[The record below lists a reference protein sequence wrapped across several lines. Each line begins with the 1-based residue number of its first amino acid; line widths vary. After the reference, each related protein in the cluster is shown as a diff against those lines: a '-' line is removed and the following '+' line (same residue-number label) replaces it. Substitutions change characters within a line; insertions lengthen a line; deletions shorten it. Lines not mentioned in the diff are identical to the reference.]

1 MQNKTDKIVINID
14 ASGLTHKTHNNVM
27 NGNGTDAP
35 MNNFAQVNNPF
46 SDHSP
51 SSPIHSNFKFQSK
64 LYQVLDMAMCIAGI
78 YASFMIMSVYQ
89 ERVTRRPYG
98 EDERKFKFPLFL
110 VFAQCVLNS
119 LVAYVR
125 MRLTPSE
132 RSKSQVPSH
141 IYAMTAFAYVMATIS
156 SNAALG
162 YVNYP
167 TQVLAKS
174 CKAIPVMILSVLIA
188 KKSYSFSK
196 YVVVVFIS
204 LGISVFMLSRFSS
217 DKKNTDYDDNNV
229 YGLML
234 LLISLFSDGFTN
246 SLQTIMNSYKV
257 PPSGNEM
264 MLFMNIFAAIFAGL
278 GFLIPGQLIPAISFC
293 FEYPEIIL
301 DIIIF
306 CICMAIGQIFIFW
319 CIASYGPL
327 VCTIVTTTRKFFTI
341 LFSVFWY
348 GHEMSFGQWSGVFL
362 VFVGLSYD
370 IVSNL
375 SNGHKKVK

>member
-1 MQNKTDKIVINID
+1 MHCRYLRLLYDHVCLSGKSVSVLSMFFILIHDTNKSITLSHLFTQTQMQIIFIYY
-14 ASGLTHKTHNNVM
+14 GL
-27 NGNGTDAP
+27 
-35 MNNFAQVNNPF
+35 
-46 SDHSP
+46 
-51 SSPIHSNFKFQSK
+51 
-64 LYQVLDMAMCIAGI
+64 CIK
-78 YASFMIMSVYQ
+78 YNS
-89 ERVTRRPYG
+89 TRRPYG

-110 VFAQCVLNS
+110 VFSQCVLNS

-125 MRLTPSE
+125 MKLTPSE
-132 RSKSQVPSH
+132 KSKSKVPTH

-196 YVVVVFIS
+196 YVAVLFICV
-204 LGISVFMLSRFSS
+204 GISVLMLSRFSS

-246 SLQTIMNSYKV
+246 SLQTIMNGYKV

-293 FEYPEIIL
+293 FEYPGIII
-301 DIIIF
+301 DIVIF

-348 GHEMSFGQWSGVFL
+348 GHEMGLGEWSGIFL
-362 VFVGLSYD
+362 VFVGLCYD

-375 SNGHKKVK
+375 SKSHKKVK